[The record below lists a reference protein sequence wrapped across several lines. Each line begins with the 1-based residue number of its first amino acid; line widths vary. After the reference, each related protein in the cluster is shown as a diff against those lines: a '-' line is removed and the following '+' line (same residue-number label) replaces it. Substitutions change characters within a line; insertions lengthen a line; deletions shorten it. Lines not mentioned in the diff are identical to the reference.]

1 MRSRGSFAAGLIV
14 LVCFSLPKGAA
25 QEPKFDSDTIS
36 GLGARN
42 IGSATTGGRV
52 SAVAAVRENGR
63 LTVYV
68 GAASGGVWKS
78 VNGGTT
84 YKPVF
89 HKEPVQSIGA
99 IAIDLSNPKT
109 IWVGTGESWMR
120 NSVSIGDGI
129 YKSTDAGENWTNMG
143 LKDSEHIAKI
153 LIDPKDSNTVYACV
167 PGKAW
172 SDSDDRGLYKTS
184 DGGKS
189 WSKILKGS
197 NLSTGCSMIS
207 MDPRDPKTIYAG
219 LWDFRRKGWTFRSG
233 GDSPTSPSG
242 SAFFKTSDGGATWT
256 ELDDKNTKGLPPK
269 PWGRI
274 AVTVAP
280 SKPDVVYAL
289 IESTRSAL
297 FRSDDGG
304 KTWQERDRSQ
314 SMVWRPFYFAN
325 LIVDPKDENKI
336 YKPDFG
342 LVVSTDGGKSF
353 SNISGGAHG
362 DFHDVWIDPGDSN
375 RVIAGDDGGIW
386 YSDDGGNKWWK
397 GGNLPIGQWYHVS
410 VDEADPYHVFG
421 GLQDNSV
428 WMGDSAYPGGITNS
442 RWENMYGGDG
452 FFAFADPT
460 DPAYLYV
467 EAQGGDIGR
476 VNRFTHESRA
486 IKPQPK
492 YGEGKLRFNWNTPIH
507 MSPNEKGTIY
517 IGAQF
522 LFRSRD
528 HGQTWDRISPDLTTN
543 DPEKQKQEQSGGVTV
558 DNSVAEE
565 HTTIFSISESPR
577 NGQVIWA
584 GTDDGN
590 LQLTRDGGKNW
601 TNVVANVPGLPK
613 FSWVSWVEASRFD
626 EGTAYAAFDR
636 HWFGDMDPYFFKTTD
651 FGKTWTALRTKDC
664 GVRGWAH
671 VIKEDTLSPNLLF
684 AGTEFG
690 LWISIDG
697 GKEWAQYKGNDF
709 PAVAVRDLVVQPR
722 DSALVIATHGRGI
735 WVVDDISPLREMT
748 PDLMAKDAAFIKARP
763 QQQRLTAFG
772 GWAEG
777 DAMYVGPNPPDAA
790 LITYY
795 QKKRHI
801 FGRMKI
807 EIVDR
812 QGKLVDTLPANSRR
826 GLTRLEWSMRLK
838 PPRVPTAATIAGEAT
853 EGLRVLPGKY
863 TVKMTRGKEA
873 YTTPLDLTLDRR
885 AKFTVEDRKMQ
896 YEAVLRL
903 YKLFRDMSFD
913 VDQINGVHQALL
925 MRASQAKTDDALET
939 KLRDATA
946 KDEAIRK
953 KIVATQEGGA
963 ITGEERIREKTSQV
977 YGALNSYEGRP
988 ADYYIGRI
996 DSLSRELGDVMREFE
1011 TFTAKDL
1018 QDTNAALEKKSLK
1031 PVTPMTRA
1039 QWDGANS
1046 ESGMSANARGR
1057 LVSKLAIFGR

>member
-1 MRSRGSFAAGLIV
+1 
-14 LVCFSLPKGAA
+14 
-25 QEPKFDSDTIS
+25 
-36 GLGARN
+36 
-42 IGSATTGGRV
+42 
-52 SAVAAVRENGR
+52 
-63 LTVYV
+63 
-68 GAASGGVWKS
+68 
-78 VNGGTT
+78 
-84 YKPVF
+84 
-89 HKEPVQSIGA
+89 
-99 IAIDLSNPKT
+99 
-109 IWVGTGESWMR
+109 
-120 NSVSIGDGI
+120 
-129 YKSTDAGENWTNMG
+129 
-143 LKDSEHIAKI
+143 
-153 LIDPKDSNTVYACV
+153 
-167 PGKAW
+167 
-172 SDSDDRGLYKTS
+172 
-184 DGGKS
+184 
-189 WSKILKGS
+189 
-197 NLSTGCSMIS
+197 
-207 MDPRDPKTIYAG
+207 
-219 LWDFRRKGWTFRSG
+219 
-233 GDSPTSPSG
+233 
-242 SAFFKTSDGGATWT
+242 
-256 ELDDKNTKGLPPK
+256 
-269 PWGRI
+269 
-274 AVTVAP
+274 
-280 SKPDVVYAL
+280 
-289 IESTRSAL
+289 
-297 FRSDDGG
+297 
-304 KTWQERDRSQ
+304 
-314 SMVWRPFYFAN
+314 
-325 LIVDPKDENKI
+325 
-336 YKPDFG
+336 
-342 LVVSTDGGKSF
+342 
-353 SNISGGAHG
+353 
-362 DFHDVWIDPGDSN
+362 
-375 RVIAGDDGGIW
+375 
-386 YSDDGGNKWWK
+386 
-397 GGNLPIGQWYHVS
+397 
-410 VDEADPYHVFG
+410 
-421 GLQDNSV
+421 
-428 WMGDSAYPGGITNS
+428 
-442 RWENMYGGDG
+442 
-452 FFAFADPT
+452 
-460 DPAYLYV
+460 
-467 EAQGGDIGR
+467 
-476 VNRFTHESRA
+476 
-486 IKPQPK
+486 
-492 YGEGKLRFNWNTPIH
+492 
-507 MSPNEKGTIY
+507 
-517 IGAQF
+517 
-522 LFRSRD
+522 
-528 HGQTWDRISPDLTTN
+528 
-543 DPEKQKQEQSGGVTV
+543 
-558 DNSVAEE
+558 
-565 HTTIFSISESPR
+565 
-577 NGQVIWA
+577 
-584 GTDDGN
+584 
-590 LQLTRDGGKNW
+590 
-601 TNVVANVPGLPK
+601 
-613 FSWVSWVEASRFD
+613 
-626 EGTAYAAFDR
+626 
-636 HWFGDMDPYFFKTTD
+636 
-651 FGKTWTALRTKDC
+651 
-664 GVRGWAH
+664 
-671 VIKEDTLSPNLLF
+671 
-684 AGTEFG
+684 FG